1 MSLIPKTDAGAHAGA
16 GSQKATFRRKG
27 SGDGLGAMIRD
38 LARNLYAGARLSFML
53 PVDRA
58 AFRPSLDQAFGLLVV
73 GSLAMLCIEAAASDG
88 TWLPPPDR
96 VGFYALALL
105 AGLVGCFAATRL
117 LGLTERLSTIVV
129 MLLAG
134 AFWVLPVFGPVF
146 ILADPASIAPNAA
159 AGVIVGVLLVTWLFG
174 IAIRSIHMITGRG
187 LIRPA
192 VAASV
197 LVIVTALPKLVLTTP
212 ATWLPAPA
220 KLPDTWTQENLYYGQ
235 FGMMDR
241 AIGWLGKNRAGK
253 TDLYFVGF
261 AADTRDAVYLHE
273 MRAVTQLFANRFGA
287 GDRSVV
293 MVNSGTTVRQAPLAN
308 LHNLGRTISEIG
320 ERMDGKEDVL
330 FLYLSAPSLSDGAI
344 KPVFA
349 PLDFVPIDPT
359 SIRRMLDEAG
369 IKYRIIVFS
378 GCNTA
383 GFTDHLRGPTTLVI
397 NASGKNRR
405 ATGCTGDGAYTD
417 FGEAFF
423 GDALNR
429 GFDLPDAFDKARAL
443 LAEKHASS
451 LRPAPTPEVRIGA
464 RMAPKLD
471 ELAAQ
476 LESDF
481 ARTTTVPTIT
491 APEIRPPK
499 IRKQ

>member
-1 MSLIPKTDAGAHAGA
+1 
-16 GSQKATFRRKG
+16 
-27 SGDGLGAMIRD
+27 MIRD

-58 AFRPSLDQAFGLLVV
+58 AFRPSLDQAFGLLVI
-73 GSLAMLCIEAAASDG
+73 GSLAMLCIEAAAG
-88 TWLPPPDR
+88 NGAWLPPPDR

-105 AGLVGCFAATRL
+105 SGLVGCFAATRL

-134 AFWVLPVFGPVF
+134 AFWILPVFGPVF
-146 ILADPASIAPNAA
+146 VLADPASIAPNKT
-159 AGVIVGVLLVTWLFG
+159 AGAIVSVLLVTWFLC
-174 IAIRSIHMITGRG
+174 IAVRCIHMITGRG

-197 LVIVTALPKLVLTTP
+197 LVIVAALPKLVLTTP
-212 ATWLPAPA
+212 AAWLPAPA

-241 AIGWLGKNRAGK
+241 AIGWLGTNRPGIP
-253 TDLYFVGF
+253 DLYFVGF
-261 AADTRDAVYLHE
+261 AADTREAVYMHE
-273 MRAVTQLFANRFGA
+273 IRAVTQLFSNRFGA
-287 GDRSVV
+287 RDRSVV

-308 LHNLGRTISEIG
+308 LHNLGRTIAEIG
-320 ERMDGKEDVL
+320 KRMDGKEDVL
-330 FLYLSAPSLSDGAI
+330 FLYISVPSLIEGEI

-349 PLDFVPIDPT
+349 PLDFVPIHPT
-359 SIRRMLDEAG
+359 AVHQMLEEAG
-369 IKYRIIVFS
+369 IRYRVIVLS
-378 GCNTA
+378 GCDTA
-383 GFTDHLRGPTTLVI
+383 GFTDHLLGPTTLVI
-397 NASGKNRR
+397 NASGKDRR

-429 GFDLPDAFDKARAL
+429 GFDLPDAFDRARTL

-451 LRPAPTPEVRIGA
+451 LRPAPAPEIRIGA
-464 RMAPKLD
+464 GIAPKLD

-476 LESDF
+476 LEADL
-481 ARTTTVPTIT
+481 ARTTAVPTIT
-491 APEIRPPK
+491 APEIRPPT